1 MKPFSIPIT
10 PDADGLL
17 RCIRRQGEPKRVHF
31 LDLYLDPEIQEAI
44 CSRYGALDGLRPDEP
59 QYELRK
65 QIRLQSFL
73 GYDYVRC
80 GLDGLEMPMNMLAA
94 DDTAQMGHARGREFE
109 NEHAGPIMNWEQFE
123 KYPWPEPAKA
133 SSESLEWL
141 NRNLPENM
149 CIIGSSGYASGIGF
163 GRFFKSLSSLMGY
176 EPLCFALFEQ
186 RDLVKAIVQKL
197 VDVYR
202 GVLERLLQFDRV
214 KLVLANDDMGFKT
227 ATLIGP
233 ADLRQYILPWHKKLA
248 ALAHEQGWLYLLH
261 SCGNLD
267 DIMEDL
273 IDDVGIDARHSFED
287 EGNSVFEFKKK
298 YGKRVTILG
307 GVDVDK
313 LCRLPEPEL
322 RRHVRKVLDA
332 CMPGGR
338 FCLGSGNSV
347 ANYVPMANYLAMV
360 EEGFRY
366 GREKG
371 W

>member
-44 CSRYGALDGLRPDEP
+44 CSRYDVLDGLRPDEP

-227 ATLIGP
+227 GPLISP
-233 ADLRQYILPWHKKLA
+233 ADLRELTLPAHRLMAEMCHAAGRPYI
-248 ALAHEQGWLYLLH
+248 LH
-261 SCGNLD
+261 SCGNLAT
-267 DIMEDL
+267 IMEDL
-273 IDDVGIDARHSFED
+273 IEDVKIDAKHSYED
-287 EGNSVFEFKKK
+287 VILPVTEAKKR
-298 YGKRVTILG
+298 YGDRIAILG
-307 GVDVDK
+307 GIDMDFISRRSEADV
-313 LCRLPEPEL
+313 RE
-322 RRHVRKVLDA
+322 HVRRTLAV
-332 CMPGGR
+332 CMPSGGY
-338 FCLGSGNSV
+338 CLGTGNTV
-347 ANYVPMANYLAMV
+347 ANYIPVDNYLAMLD
-360 EEGFRY
+360 EGRRFP
-366 GREKG
+366 GS
-371 W
+371 